1 MGKSSTSWSKGQSG
15 NKDGRPKKG
24 KSIAEKFRENPKSH
38 SVIDKVLMV
47 ANTLGAPDQH
57 PDAMASARLV
67 IERLVPSLRQTD
79 SPMLG
84 MNSEAIDA
92 YKLKEFEAKERAQ
105 EVLRKLSTQKEIEE
119 QRSQLN
125 EASED
130 KPNETQPPDASEGV
144 YENITATTHKKILI
158 PVTYSDENEYAGWQ
172 AT

>member
-1 MGKSSTSWSKGQSG
+1 
-15 NKDGRPKKG
+15 
-24 KSIAEKFRENPKSH
+24 
-38 SVIDKVLMV
+38 
-47 ANTLGAPDQH
+47 
-57 PDAMASARLV
+57 MASARLV

-84 MNSEAIDA
+84 MTSEAIDA